1 MERMLSEY
9 CCDTEIGESGMKR
22 REMLYLTGGLPEKA
36 EPGRANPAAADDIGA
51 ENQKLQQLWLPDSWN
66 PEISLC

>member
-1 MERMLSEY
+1 MLSEY
-9 CCDTEIGESGMKR
+9 CCDTEIGGKR
-22 REMLYLTGGLPEKA
+22 HETQRNAIFNGGLPEKA

-51 ENQKLQQLWLPDSWN
+51 EKQKLQQLWLPDSWN